1 MKKAHLWVL
10 VAVTLI
16 FTVFTAGFLMGRN
29 HNADAIVVSVP
40 SQMQTDPTPPA
51 ATETISVSPLPPAVA
66 AVVRNTPAIVN
77 INTAT
82 KEELSTL
89 PGIGDV
95 LAHRILNY
103 RARNG
108 GFVSPDELM
117 NVDGI
122 GEKRFNDLKDLITIG
137 G

>member
-1 MKKAHLWVL
+1 MKKAHLWLL

-29 HNADAIVVSVP
+29 HNTDAIVVSVP

-51 ATETISVSPLPPAVA
+51 ATETISASPLPPAVA

-95 LAHRILNY
+95 LAQRILNY

>member
-1 MKKAHLWVL
+1 MKKAHLWLL

-29 HNADAIVVSVP
+29 HNTDAIVVSVP
-40 SQMQTDPTPPA
+40 AQMQTDPTPPA
-51 ATETISVSPLPPAVA
+51 ATETIPASTLPPAVA
-66 AVVRNTPAIVN
+66 AVVRNTPAVVN

-95 LAHRILNY
+95 LAQRILNY